1 MTTKTERTRRFSIRH
16 KAKRIKRGPI
26 GHVVARFGLGSR
38 AIIYLT
44 LAALMVDLAITGH
57 NRETDQG
64 GALHDLGATEPGTLL
79 LVVFAIGSV
88 CYTAW
93 RWSEA
98 AFGRQL
104 EHLSRPDR
112 VKAFV
117 EGACYLPFGIAAF
130 SVAIGN
136 SGSAD
141 QAGAYR
147 DASGHVMQT
156 TAGRVLVGAV
166 GVAIVVVGAFLA
178 SEGPRRSFLGQL
190 SLDNAS
196 PRWRSFTLTTGI
208 VGAVTRG
215 IVFMSTGVLV
225 IVAAA
230 TASPAKAGGIDTA
243 ARTAAATPSGR
254 VVLVVAALGML
265 AFGLFALAEARWRR
279 IG

>member
-1 MTTKTERTRRFSIRH
+1 MTTKTERTRRSSFRH
-16 KAKRIKRGPI
+16 KAKRVKRGPI

-44 LAALMVDLAITGH
+44 LAALMVDLAVTGH

-64 GALHDLGATEPGTLL
+64 GALHDLGATDLGTLL
-79 LVVFAIGSV
+79 LIVFAVGSV

-112 VKAFV
+112 VKALV
-117 EGACYLPFGIAAF
+117 EGTCYLPFGVAAF

-147 DASGHVMQT
+147 SASARVMQS
-156 TAGRVLVGAV
+156 TAGQVLVGAV
-166 GVAIVVVGAFLA
+166 GVIVVIVGIFLF
-178 SEGPRRSFLGQL
+178 SEGPRRSFLPQL
-190 SLDNAS
+190 ALDDVALA
-196 PRWRSFTLTTGI
+196 WRRFVLTTGI
-208 VGAVTRG
+208 
-215 IVFMSTGVLV
+215 
-225 IVAAA
+225 
-230 TASPAKAGGIDTA
+230 
-243 ARTAAATPSGR
+243 
-254 VVLVVAALGML
+254 
-265 AFGLFALAEARWRR
+265 
-279 IG
+279 

>member
-1 MTTKTERTRRFSIRH
+1 MTTKTERTRRFSFRH

-26 GHVVARFGLGSR
+26 GHVVARFGLASR

-44 LAALMVDLAITGH
+44 LAGLMADLAVTGH

-64 GALHDLGATEPGTLL
+64 GALHDLGATEPGTVL

-112 VKAFV
+112 VKAFI

-130 SVAIGN
+130 AVSGGDT
-136 SGSAD
+136 GSAD
-141 QAGAYR
+141 QAGSYR
-147 DASGHVMQT
+147 SASASVIHSG
-156 TAGRVLVGAV
+156 AGRVLLGAV
-166 GVAIVVVGAFLA
+166 GVVIVLVGAFMF
-178 SEGPRRSFLGQL
+178 SEGPRRSFAGDLQL
-190 SLDNAS
+190 ERTTPA
-196 PRWRSFTLTTGI
+196 WRRFTMTTGI
-208 VGAVTRG
+208 VGATTRG
-215 IVFMSTGVLV
+215 AVFALAGVLV

-230 TASPAKAGGIDTA
+230 TSRPSKAGGVDTA
-243 ARTAAATPSGR
+243 VHAIADAPFGR
-254 VVLVVAALGML
+254 FVLVAAALGV
-265 AFGLFALAEARWRR
+265 ASFGLFALAEARWRR

>member
-1 MTTKTERTRRFSIRH
+1 MTTKTEPKRRFSFRH
-16 KAKRIKRGPI
+16 KAKRLKRGPL

-44 LAALMVDLAITGH
+44 LAVLMVDLALTGH

-64 GALHDLGATEPGTLL
+64 GALRDLGATDAGTFF
-79 LVVFAIGSV
+79 LVVFGVGSV

-104 EHLSRPDR
+104 EHLSRGDR

-117 EGACYLPFGIAAF
+117 EGTCYLPFGIAAF
-130 SVAIGN
+130 TVAGGD

-141 QAGAYR
+141 QAGTYR
-147 DASGHVMQT
+147 DASAHIMRT
-156 TAGRVLVGAV
+156 TAGRFLIGAV
-166 GVAIVVVGAFLA
+166 GVVVVVVGAFLF
-178 SEGPRRSFLGQL
+178 SEGPRRSFVRNLA
-190 SLDNAS
+190 LDDAHPS
-196 PRWRSFTLTTGI
+196 WQRFTLTTGVI
-208 VGAVTRG
+208 GATTRG
-215 IVFMSTGVLV
+215 LVFAGTGVLV

-230 TASPAKAGGIDTA
+230 TASPAKAGGIDTT
-243 ARTAAATPSGR
+243 ARTVADAPFGR
-254 VVLVVAALGML
+254 IVLVIAALGVA